1 LVGAA
6 PRSRSF
12 LNDERHFPGNRVEE
26 NVGKGHD
33 GVSVPLRRRRRG
45 APVPPAPLEK
55 LHKGSG
61 VSDALSEAGVV
72 PARVR
77 IEVEGGRE
85 ATAAVLRAVRLLN
98 EIEGT
103 GGIATIAEVAPGR
116 SALLAEVDGAQ
127 AASLARLPFV
137 RRIHI
142 LN

>member
-1 LVGAA
+1 MGQGHNGA
-6 PRSRSF
+6 
-12 LNDERHFPGNRVEE
+12 
-26 NVGKGHD
+26 
-33 GVSVPLRRRRRG
+33 SVPLRRRRRVV
-45 APVPPAPLEK
+45 PVRPAPAEK
-55 LHKGSG
+55 VELGS
-61 VSDALSEAGVV
+61 AGPVAAVV

-85 ATAAVLRAVRLLN
+85 ATAAALRAVRLLN

-103 GGIATIAEVAPGR
+103 GGVAAIAEVAPGR

-137 RRIHI
+137 RRIHV